1 MKIIVLLAFITYIK
15 SQYYSSCIDNPPNGR
30 FGYISSAECRK
41 HNPSDGYCCSLSL
54 FKRNGNHTK
63 KSKYMEC
70 IGITKKGYNNIS
82 DLVVD
87 FKARKNLTDIDIN
100 CTSKIL
106 NLFYIYLFLII
117 LYN

>member
-1 MKIIVLLAFITYIK
+1 
-15 SQYYSSCIDNPPNGR
+15 
-30 FGYISSAECRK
+30 
-41 HNPSDGYCCSLSL
+41 
-54 FKRNGNHTK
+54 
-63 KSKYMEC
+63 MEC

-100 CTSKIL
+100 CKSKIL